1 MIVSQLTFMFL
12 LFILVIVI
20 IAAVKEK
27 NPLLSGI
34 AVILSWFVFI
44 TAPNVKIYEY
54 NQDTAQFVFQS
65 CSFDFFGWL
74 GFAMAIVMFVHL
86 ILTYILGGGNK

>member
-1 MIVSQLTFMFL
+1 MFL
-12 LFILVIVI
+12 IFILIIVI
-20 IAAVKEK
+20 IAAVREK

-54 NQDTAQFVFQS
+54 NQTTSQFVFQS
-65 CSFDFFGWL
+65 CGFDFFGWL
-74 GFAMAIVMFVHL
+74 GFATGIVMFAHL
-86 ILTYILGGGNK
+86 ILTYILGGGKE